1 MIHDK
6 HMNPVE
12 ADAARRDPAAPAP
25 EEAQRRAGR
34 LVSRRALVRAG
45 WTVPVILALSHLP
58 VNAFAQY
65 ACAHTDVA
73 GEAHVD
79 AYDGSDVHTDVPGQA
94 HVDVDAC
101 A

>member
-1 MIHDK
+1 MIHDE
-6 HMNPVE
+6 HRNPIE
-12 ADAARRDPAAPAP
+12 TSASQGAKQPP
-25 EEAQRRAGR
+25 R

-79 AYDGSDVHTDVPGQA
+79 AYDGTDVHTDVPAQA